1 MTDPDEQFRRYAETR
16 NRGATP
22 PGWDAPRIAAR
33 AKLFDIREN
42 LDLADI
48 NNRNALCDVVDMS
61 LAAPV
66 GWQFRGVEP
75 VIRLGCHTVYTA
87 RYSRIADGYAVEC
100 EGDTA
105 GAAVVRAL
113 KFVAEAGNEPTLQ
126 LPLGDTDNG

>member
-1 MTDPDEQFRRYAETR
+1 MTDPDEQFRRLTATR
-16 NRGATP
+16 NGQPVTP
-22 PGWDAPRIAAR
+22 HVVLVHPPRDTLGGWLYPHAA
-33 AKLFDIREN
+33 KI
-42 LDLADI
+42 
-48 NNRNALCDVVDMS
+48 NAL
-61 LAAPV
+61 LQAPA

-75 VIRLGCHTVYTA
+75 VIRLWCHTVYTA
-87 RYSRIADGYAVEC
+87 RYTRIADGYAVEC